1 MGVFDFSLTGKQP
14 STPLSITSTAGN
26 TPSPKELSLWE
37 EKVCAWRN
45 KFTDNPILLK
55 LLNGEWIN
63 QLYDDLNTDL
73 MPNIKRNSKL
83 RRNGHLLGSKP
94 LQLLLWICFKQIIVR
109 FLLGRQ
115 AERSRSLAHQQPKQG
130 RIIIQVIKGKIQG
143 V

>member
-55 LLNGEWIN
+55 LLNGEWIK
-63 QLYDDLNTDL
+63 QLYDDLNNRL
-73 MPNIKRNSKL
+73 NAKYQKE
-83 RRNGHLLGSKP
+83 
-94 LQLLLWICFKQIIVR
+94 FKVE
-109 FLLGRQ
+109 
-115 AERSRSLAHQQPKQG
+115 A
-130 RIIIQVIKGKIQG
+130 
-143 V
+143 